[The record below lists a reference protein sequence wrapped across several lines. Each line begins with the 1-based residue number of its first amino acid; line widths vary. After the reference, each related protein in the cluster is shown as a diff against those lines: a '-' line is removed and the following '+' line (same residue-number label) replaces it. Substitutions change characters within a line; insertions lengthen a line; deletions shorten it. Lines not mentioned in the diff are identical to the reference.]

1 MDLTVMRE
9 PRLKTSVG
17 LPRDIHRDA
26 RDVASRHGLSLSE
39 YLVRLIRA
47 DLLERGKGRRA

>member
-1 MDLTVMRE
+1 MRE